1 LVAKEKG
8 SDVARGAINN
18 SEDMQPHVFVGGRQ
32 GEVDGMV
39 HRITHDLLEERILN
53 LERLLRSKQ
62 KSFEEEMKL
71 GKAIREYNAIALK
84 SLKKESDEVKI
95 RLD

>member
-1 LVAKEKG
+1 
-8 SDVARGAINN
+8 
-18 SEDMQPHVFVGGRQ
+18 MMHQ
-32 GEVDGMV
+32 
-39 HRITHDLLEERILN
+39 ITYDLLEKRILN

-84 SLKKESDEVKI
+84 SLKKESNKI
-95 RLD
+95 RIKLN